1 MRILAGLMLV
11 LLLSACAAPL
21 HMDHGKLV
29 PPPGTGYVIAAVTLD
44 SLNHRYADAGI
55 CMHGPAGEACLES
68 QISLGYIRAPGD
80 EPDGVGS
87 LHVVAL
93 PAGQYRVAEI
103 YGSWLDE
110 GNGWMSFRN
119 RAHFDLNE
127 RFTLAPGQVVYL
139 GDYHISLNYR
149 PSYTRADTK
158 RRDFNDLQ
166 VRRGVQD
173 FSNVTLLP
181 IPAAK

>member
-1 MRILAGLMLV
+1 MRILAGLMLA
-11 LLLSACAAPL
+11 LLLSACATPL
-21 HMDHGKLV
+21 SLDHGRLA

-44 SLNHRYADAGI
+44 SLNHRNADAGI
-55 CMHGPAGEACLES
+55 CLRGPARATCLES

-93 PAGQYRVAEI
+93 PAGQYRVTEI
-103 YGSWLDE
+103 YGSWLDDSFR
-110 GNGWMSFRN
+110 WMAFRN
-119 RAHFDLNE
+119 RASFALDE

-139 GDYHISLNYR
+139 GDYHISLNFK
-149 PSYTRADTK
+149 PSYTRSDTR
-158 RRDFNDLQ
+158 RRDFNDL
-166 VRRGVQD
+166 RLRSSVQD

-181 IPAAK
+181 VPTPK